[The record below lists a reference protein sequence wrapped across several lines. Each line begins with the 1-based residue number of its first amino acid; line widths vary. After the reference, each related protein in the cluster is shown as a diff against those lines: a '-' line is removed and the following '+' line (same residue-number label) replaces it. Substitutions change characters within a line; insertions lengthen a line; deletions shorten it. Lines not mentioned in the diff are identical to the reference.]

1 MSKKIIQIWILFLIV
16 FIGQSFAQDVTR
28 IAFGSCNNQN
38 HKQPLWPII
47 LEKKPDLFIWG
58 GDNVYAE
65 TTDPDKIAEAY
76 QVQDSHPEYRHFKE
90 LTPIIGLWDDHDF
103 AYDNARGDFPF
114 KEESKKRF
122 LTFINEPLGSP
133 RWKRNGIYTSYIF
146 PSGNQTIKIIL
157 LDNRFHKDLDP
168 HYPMLGKEQ
177 WDWLHDELKNSKASM
192 HIIAS
197 GLSMISPK
205 LPITDE
211 WADYPV
217 ELKRLKNLIKNLNVR
232 FPLLISGDKHFSSII
247 EKDGLIEFMSSGMTH
262 TSPRSTRAYLR
273 TKYKNS
279 YFGLNFGLIDIKWIA
294 DKPKISLKVISQTG
308 SPVIERVYR

>member
-1 MSKKIIQIWILFLIV
+1 MKKLFQLWIFILFT
-16 FIGQSFAQDVTR
+16 FTQQSFAHNVTR
-28 IAFGSCNNQN
+28 IAFGSCNNQY

-47 LEKKPDLFIWG
+47 LEMKPDLFIWG

-65 TTDPDKIAEAY
+65 TTDPDKIAQAY
-76 QVQDSHPEYRHFKE
+76 NVQNSHPEYRHFKE

-103 AYDNARGDFPF
+103 AFDNARGDFPF
-114 KEESKKRF
+114 KEESKKLF
-122 LTFINEPLGSP
+122 LNFINEPTGSL
-133 RWKRNGIYTSYIF
+133 RWIREGIYTSYIF

-157 LDNRFHKDLDP
+157 LDNRFHKDLDSK
-168 HYPMLGKEQ
+168 YPMLGKEQ
-177 WDWLHDELKNSKASM
+177 WDWLYNELNNSKAAM

-211 WADYPV
+211 WADYPG
-217 ELKRLKNLIKNLNVR
+217 ELSRLKNLIKNLNVR
-232 FPLLISGDKHFSSII
+232 FPLLISGDKHFASII

-279 YFGLNFGLIDIKWIA
+279 YFGLNFGLIEIKWIE
-294 DKPKISLKVISQTG
+294 DKPSLSLKVISQTG
-308 SPVIERVYR
+308 SPFIEKNYR

>member
-1 MSKKIIQIWILFLIV
+1 MQKILLCCFLILIS
-16 FIGQSFAQDVTR
+16 FIHDSFAQNVTR

-65 TTDPDKIAEAY
+65 TRDPEKIATAY
-76 QVQDSHPEYRHFKE
+76 KIQDSHPEYRHFKE
-90 LTPIIGLWDDHDF
+90 LTPIIGLWDDHDYAF
-103 AYDNARGDFPF
+103 DNAGGDFSF
-114 KEESKKRF
+114 KEESKKKF
-122 LTFINEPLGSP
+122 LAFINEPLDSP
-133 RWKRNGIYTSYIF
+133 RWKRNGIYTSYIY
-146 PSGNQTIKIIL
+146 PSGNHKIKIIL
-157 LDNRFHKDLDP
+157 LDNRYHKDLDP
-168 HYPMLGKEQ
+168 NYPLLGKEQ
-177 WDWLHDELKNSKASM
+177 WDWLEDELKQSTASM

-211 WADYPV
+211 WADYPK
-217 ELKRLKNLIKNLNVR
+217 ELLRLKKLLKKHQVR

-262 TSPRSTRAYLR
+262 SAPRSVRAFLR
-273 TKYKNS
+273 TQYKNS
-279 YFGLNFGLIDIKWIA
+279 YFGLSFGLVEIEWHGHSPLVKLSIIDRN
-294 DKPKISLKVISQTG
+294 G
-308 SPVIERVYR
+308 RVFLRKEYN